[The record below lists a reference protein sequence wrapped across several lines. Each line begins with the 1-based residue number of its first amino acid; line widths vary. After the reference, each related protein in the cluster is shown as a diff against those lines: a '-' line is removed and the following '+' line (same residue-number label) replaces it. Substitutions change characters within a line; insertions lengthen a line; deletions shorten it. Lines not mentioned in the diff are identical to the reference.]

1 MTQSPRG
8 PIQTCTVLNDVAR
21 VLPPYLQFIT
31 QAKPFEGEAS
41 VMTVLGGT
49 KELDRVLARECEG
62 RVVIIDAQC
71 QTHTAFVSNPQIRA
85 AIDGKVE
92 AIIVLGAICGI
103 VELKNAPFP
112 LIAMGVTPRMAPQ
125 DFGELIRHRIQ
136 TDIGAIRDDGVPG
149 KGDYVIGS
157 ENGIVVA
164 RTSLFRKAF
173 P

>member
-8 PIQTCTVLNDVAR
+8 PIQTCAVLNDVAR

-92 AIIVLGAICGI
+92 AIIGAII
-103 VELKNAPFP
+103 
-112 LIAMGVTPRMAPQ
+112 
-125 DFGELIRHRIQ
+125 DQ
-136 TDIGAIRDDGVPG
+136 TVGYLRGQIDAGAEAVQGFKTVLADMIDEDSRESVLALVNDQPG
-149 KGDYVIGS
+149 
-157 ENGIVVA
+157 
-164 RTSLFRKAF
+164 T
-173 P
+173 